1 MRLSPLAGDGSA
13 GPLPG
18 RELAPLRIRLDSIDE
33 ALLDRLRERLEC
45 CREIAAVKEQHG
57 LPMMQPDRIEFV
69 RRRATRYATDHG
81 LDAGFV
87 GRLYELILGEACRLE
102 SALMHEEPHPGR
114 GPIGGCT
121 LPEAHP

>member
-13 GPLPG
+13 GPVSG
-18 RELAPLRIRLDSIDE
+18 QELAPLRIRLDSIDE

-45 CREIAAVKEQHG
+45 CRAIAAVKERHG

-69 RRRATRYATDHG
+69 RRRASRYATDHG

-87 GRLYELILGEACRLE
+87 ERLYALILAEACRLE
-102 SALMHEEPHPGR
+102 SALMGEDRQPGCEPMGS
-114 GPIGGCT
+114 CT
-121 LPEAHP
+121 IPAELT